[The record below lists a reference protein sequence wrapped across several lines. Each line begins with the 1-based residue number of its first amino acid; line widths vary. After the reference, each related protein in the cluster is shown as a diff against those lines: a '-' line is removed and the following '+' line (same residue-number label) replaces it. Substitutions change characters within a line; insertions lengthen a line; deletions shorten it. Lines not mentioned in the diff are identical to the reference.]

1 MSFFREVTNSIIE
14 SVGVFDFDYNIIG
27 YGGKALYIEGIK
39 RIIKIAPQN
48 MCFDCG
54 KKRLSLIGEDMTV
67 SSLVGGCVTV
77 MGRIV
82 TLTEEEQLR

>member
-1 MSFFREVTNSIIE
+1 
-14 SVGVFDFDYNIIG
+14 
-27 YGGKALYIEGIK
+27 
-39 RIIKIAPQN
+39 